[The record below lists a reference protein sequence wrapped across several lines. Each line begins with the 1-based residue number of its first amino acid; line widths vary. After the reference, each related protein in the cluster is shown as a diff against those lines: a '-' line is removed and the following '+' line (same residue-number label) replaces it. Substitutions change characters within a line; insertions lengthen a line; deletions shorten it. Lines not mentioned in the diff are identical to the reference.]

1 MTTAAKW
8 VLALFLVVAA
18 GFAALGAGHRDRA
31 ARIHE
36 SPVSTSQDIANYL
49 SLLRGERPWAAAPA
63 ALSGRLLGAA
73 SSQLGR
79 GYVYGGATPA
89 GFDCSGFTSWAYA
102 KAGASLPRTSGQQFR
117 AGTPVAASALR
128 PGDLVFFGSG
138 SAGSSGGGG
147 ERVGHVGIYLSQGR
161 FIHSSRHSGQVA
173 VDDLS
178 GAYWSKNYAGAR
190 RVLAAGENRP

>member
-8 VLALFLVVAA
+8 VLALFLIVAA

-36 SPVSTSQDIANYL
+36 SAASHPQDIANYL
-49 SLLRGERPWAAAPA
+49 SILRGERPWAAAPA

-79 GYVYGGATPA
+79 GYVYGGASPA

-102 KAGASLPRTSGQQFR
+102 RAGASLPRTSSQQFQ

-138 SAGSSGGGG
+138 GAGAGG

-178 GAYWSKNYAGAR
+178 GAYWSKNYVGAR
-190 RVLAAGENRP
+190 RVLASGEQRP